1 MIQACLPMT
10 EVTALHPIRSHTPV
24 PPLLTLGFSACLE
37 VCFPTFSP
45 QARNEP
51 WDSGKGGPASETS
64 PLTVLGSCG

>member
-45 QARNEP
+45 QPGVCWPGMSHGILGRE
-51 WDSGKGGPASETS
+51 GQ
-64 PLTVLGSCG
+64 PLTPAL